1 MKENGQRLEL
11 QLKGAG
17 KTPYSRF
24 GDGRAVL
31 RSSVREF
38 LCSEAMYALDVPT
51 SRAATLIV
59 SPDTVMRDIFY
70 NGNAKPEKCAVV
82 LRIASSWFRIGSIEI
97 LAKKGETKELNQLMD
112 YILEKHFSN
121 VKQEDREEWILA
133 MFAHIVDATAHLVA
147 KWMSV
152 GFTHG
157 VLNTDNLSL
166 ASITIDYG
174 PFGFLDAYDP
184 NYIPNHSD
192 DSGRYDYESQPG
204 ICLWNLGRLAVA
216 LTPLLS
222 CKLRLYTDFYYIYKK
237 YLKIRY
243 LLSEFFS
250 IEAPTVA
257 VHFRRVQ

>member
-174 PFGFLDAYDP
+174 PFGFLDDYDP

-222 CKLRLYTDFYYIYKK
+222 CKSQC
-237 YLKIRY
+237 LKIAQKVA
-243 LLSEFFS
+243 SN
-250 IEAPTVA
+250 IANEASYA
-257 VHFRRVQ
+257 YSLNRQFILASF